1 MSDEPTSAAARPGIM
16 RRVLRVF
23 KAPVTGAVVAGVSGL
38 DDRLAAVEARLD
50 AIERRLAALQ
60 ESTESAIA
68 RGAAANER
76 ATGLAESEARLARRV
91 AEIEKL
97 LGATG
102 PDAG

>member
-1 MSDEPTSAAARPGIM
+1 MTRA
-16 RRVLRVF
+16 
-23 KAPVTGAVVAGVSGL
+23 VTAGVARI
-38 DDRLAAVEARLD
+38 DDRLTAIELRLD
-50 AIERRLAALQ
+50 AIDRRLADLQ
-60 ESTESAIA
+60 ASTETAIA

-102 PDAG
+102 PTDRG